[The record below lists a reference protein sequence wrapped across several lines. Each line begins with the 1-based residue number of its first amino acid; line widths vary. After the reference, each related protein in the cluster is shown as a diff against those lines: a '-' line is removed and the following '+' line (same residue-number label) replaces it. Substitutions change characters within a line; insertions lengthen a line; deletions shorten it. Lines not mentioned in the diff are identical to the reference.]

1 MIWIRHCLVALLAML
16 MAGIVLTVLA
26 IGVVTILLQRG
37 PLELPQ
43 LHAMVEDRLNA
54 QLSNHDMQIGS
65 IALASSDT
73 GVGNYVLL
81 SDVSVLDETG
91 ASLITVSEVRT
102 RLSLLDLV
110 SGQISPEDVAIVG
123 TELSLE
129 RDETGA
135 ISLFG
140 SQGTMAKG
148 ENVLQLLDALEDQR
162 ELSLLK
168 NVELENTRVRF
179 EDQITKRGWVLD
191 NSKLTIEREGDTVSG
206 RAVLELGQED
216 GKDLSPA
223 SMILSANYLLGSEA
237 ASVSFQFSDAS
248 PEEIADLF
256 QAFDWLRNF
265 DTRLSGSVR
274 AEFAGDG
281 KLGNLHGVLELA
293 EGKVAQTPASQPIT
307 FSTAKVY
314 FDYDPETDALNL
326 EQVDLKTSS
335 GSVIAGGFV
344 ELQRGPD
351 GVVKSMA
358 GQLRARDI
366 VIERPDLFD
375 DTLTLNEAA
384 LDARLSFSPLK
395 VEVGRLTVFDGDSVV
410 KIAGSSKAG
419 QDFWT
424 NSYDIDLN
432 KITAARLKQLW
443 PKPVVHK
450 TRKWVVKNIFEGTFK
465 DISGGFRSKDGK
477 PNYAFNFNVNDAN
490 FNFLNTMPHLQDG
503 AGFGYLTEI
512 DLRIDL
518 SAGHVIAANGG
529 QVDIA
534 GSSIFIPD
542 TDIRPTPGEI
552 TLHAKGGIEAA
563 LELLN
568 VEKFRFL
575 DKVGLTPKLGQ
586 GAVSLSGWF
595 KLPLSKD
602 TRTQDVKLAVQAE
615 LLNVKST
622 TLIKDRTLTSRKL
635 LANVTHDGVEIAG
648 DVLFDAVPVSAKWAQ
663 SFNQGAKQSTVA
675 AKLDLNAK
683 NLTALGIILPKGT
696 VSGAAPAQMDITLN
710 RGSDPKFTLTSD
722 LVGATMQIPA
732 LGWLKPART
741 RGLFRVDGT
750 LGDRI
755 DIGDLVLDANG
766 LNARGTVDLNADNT
780 LQRARFS
787 TVDVGKWLS
796 TSAVLTPQAGGRT
809 RITVSGGTADLR
821 FMGDNGGSGETGSGA
836 TTIDLQLDR
845 VRVTNDLS
853 LTNFKGKLNTKA
865 GLRGTFVGRVNG
877 RSWVNGQLFPQRHG
891 TAIELASSDAGGVMS
906 SAGLLTNARDGAL
919 RVVLIP
925 KAGDGNYDGT
935 LDVKRTRI
943 KDASA
948 MAALLNGIS
957 LIGALQQLEGEGIH
971 FNTIEGQFKIR
982 GNGVKL
988 ENISAVGPSIGMT
1001 LDGWYDTKNK
1011 SVNFEGVV
1019 TPLYVVNGVFER
1031 LFGQL
1036 VGRRKGEGM
1045 FSFTYRMRGPASQPK
1060 VGVNPLSILTPGAFR
1075 EIFRQKAP
1083 TPPS

>member
-1 MIWIRHCLVALLAML
+1 ML
-16 MAGIVLTVLA
+16 MAGIVLTVVA

-37 PLELPQ
+37 PLEIPQ
-43 LHAMVEDRLNA
+43 LHAMVQDRLNA
-54 QLSNHDMQIGS
+54 QLASHDVQIGS
-65 IALASSDT
+65 LALASSDT

-81 SDVSVLDETG
+81 TDVTVLDETG
-91 ASLITVSEVRT
+91 ASLIKVPEVRT

-110 SGQISPEDVAIVG
+110 AGQVSPEDIAIIG

-129 RDETGA
+129 RDENGA

-140 SQGTMAKG
+140 SEGTMAKG

-162 ELSLLK
+162 GLALLK
-168 NVELENTRVRF
+168 NVQLENTRVQF
-179 EDQITKRGWVLD
+179 EDKITKRGWVLD
-191 NSKLTIEREGDTVSG
+191 NSKLTIEREGNTVSG
-206 RAVLELGQED
+206 RAVLELGQLD
-216 GKDLSPA
+216 DADQTPA
-223 SMILSANYLLGSEA
+223 SMLLSANYLLGSEA
-237 ASVSFQFSDAS
+237 ASISFQFSDAS
-248 PEEIADLF
+248 PDEIADLF

-274 AEFAGDG
+274 AELAGDG

-293 EGKVAQTPASQPIT
+293 EGKIAQTPTSQPIT

-314 FDYDPETDALNL
+314 FDYDPQTDALNL

-335 GSVIAGGFV
+335 GSVVAGGFV
-344 ELQRGPD
+344 ELQRGSD
-351 GVVKSMA
+351 GAVQSMA
-358 GQLRARDI
+358 GQLRVRDI

-375 DTLTLNEAA
+375 ETLSLTEAA

-395 VEVGRLTVFDGDSVV
+395 VEVGRLTVFDGNSVV
-410 KIAGSSKAG
+410 KIAGSSVAG
-419 QDFWT
+419 KDFWT

-432 KITAARLKQLW
+432 KIEAARLKQLW

-450 TRKWVVKNIFEGTFK
+450 TRKWVAENIFEGTFK
-465 DISGGFRSKDGK
+465 DISGGFRSQDGK
-477 PNYAFNFNVNDAN
+477 PNYAFNFNVNDAK
-490 FNFLNTMPHLQDG
+490 FNFLDTMPHLQDG

-512 DLRIDL
+512 DLRLDL

-529 QVDIA
+529 KVDIA

-552 TLHAKGGIEAA
+552 TLHAKGGVEAA

-586 GAVSLSGWF
+586 GAVSVSGWF
-595 KLPLSKD
+595 KVPLSKD

-622 TLIKDRTLTSRKL
+622 SLIKNRTLTSRKMI
-635 LANVTHDGVEIAG
+635 ANVTHDGVEIAG
-648 DVLFDAVPVSAKWAQ
+648 DVLLDSIPVAAKWAQ
-663 SFNQGAKQSTVA
+663 SFDQGAKQSKVA
-675 AKLDLNAK
+675 ATLNLNTK
-683 NLTALGIILPKGT
+683 NLAALGIVLPKGT
-696 VSGAAPAQMDITLN
+696 VSGSAPAKMDITLY
-710 RGSDPKFTLTSD
+710 RGSDPKFRLTSN
-722 LVGATMQIPA
+722 LVGASMQIPA
-732 LGWLKPART
+732 LGWSKPSRT
-741 RGLFRVDGT
+741 AGRFSVDGS
-750 LGDRI
+750 LGDTV
-755 DIGDLVLDANG
+755 DIGDLVLEASG
-766 LNARGTVDLNADNT
+766 LTARGTVDLNADNT
-780 LQRARFS
+780 LQQARFS
-787 TVDVGKWLS
+787 SVDVGKWLS
-796 TSAVLTPQAGGRT
+796 TSAVLTPQNGGRT
-809 RITVSGGTADLR
+809 RIKLSGGVADLR
-821 FMGDNGGSGETGSGA
+821 FMGGDTGSSGRGSGT
-836 TTIDLQLDR
+836 TTIDMQLDR

-853 LTNFKGKLNTKA
+853 LTDFKGKLNTKA

-877 RSWVNGQLFPQRHG
+877 RSWVDGQLFPQRHG
-891 TAIELASSDAGGVMS
+891 TAIEVSSTDAGGVMA

-925 KAGDGNYDGT
+925 KAGEGDYDGI
-935 LDVKRTRI
+935 LDVKKTRI

-957 LIGALQQLEGEGIH
+957 LIGVLQQLEGEGIH
-971 FNTIEGQFKIR
+971 FNNIEGQFKIR

-1001 LDGWYDTKNK
+1001 LDGWYDTRNK
-1011 SVNFEGVV
+1011 SVDFEGVV
-1019 TPLYVVNGVFER
+1019 TPLYAVNGVFER
-1031 LFGQL
+1031 IFGQI

-1045 FSFTYRMRGPASQPK
+1045 FSFTYRMSGPASQPN

-1083 TPPS
+1083 APPSQ